1 MNKREKMV
9 NLHLLT
15 KRVER
20 KLIGRRGFLRGAVAL
35 GLSASSALLLFQA
48 CGGGEATVAPTVA
61 PTASGTAGTEAPTAS
76 PTATTEPTQEVR
88 DGLIRR
94 LPELAQLPVDMLE
107 AYPVKTEGK
116 SVIYVAIFGA
126 HPQIKFYDQLFR
138 GEAERMGMD
147 YSFVDSAFDAA
158 KELSN
163 LELAISRGFDVIL
176 LHPTDPAGASPSV
189 ERAREG
195 DQIFINVQTD
205 TVVRPTIKHGWNWY
219 DNSVLTAHWMGQNLP
234 EGSKVVGA
242 VGELITSAG
251 RARKQGFLDIIPQY
265 SGIEVLDFIDG
276 CGWNQEGGYEC
287 GVSILSRFP
296 DLTAIAA
303 LEDQQGIGMRKA
315 AEDQGRSE
323 GLIITGGDGQREGQ
337 EAVADGRLNMAFM
350 MERGFGP
357 EALGMMDMMEA
368 AVRGDVHADA
378 VQMAH
383 FPPQL
388 VVTKDNIA
396 EQWMSPI

>member
-1 MNKREKMV
+1 MV
-9 NLHLLT
+9 NLHLLA
-15 KRVER
+15 KRAER

-35 GLSASSALLLFQA
+35 GLTASSALLLFQA
-48 CGGGEATVAPTVA
+48 CGGDDATPA
-61 PTASGTAGTEAPTAS
+61 PTAASTTAAAGEPPTAVP
-76 PTATTEPTQEVR
+76 PTNTPQPAQE
-88 DGLIRR
+88 GLVRR

-138 GEAERMGMD
+138 GEAERMGME

-158 KELSN
+158 KELEN

-176 LHPTDPAGASPSV
+176 LHPTDPAGASPAV

-219 DNSVLTAHWMGQNLP
+219 DNAVLTAHWMGQNLP

-251 RARKQGFLDIIPQY
+251 RARKQGFLDTIPQY
-265 SGIEVLDFIDG
+265 GGIEVLDFIDG

-296 DLTAIAA
+296 ELTAIAA

-315 AEDQGRSE
+315 AEDQGRTE
-323 GLIITGGDGQREGQ
+323 GLVITGGDGQREGQ
-337 EAVADGRLNMAFM
+337 EAVGDGRLDMAFM

-388 VVTKDNIA
+388 IVTKDNIA

>member
-126 HPQIKFYDQLFR
+126 HPQIKFYDQLPGRSLFLR
-138 GEAERMGMD
+138 
-147 YSFVDSAFDAA
+147 SAFDCPVG
-158 KELSN
+158 
-163 LELAISRGFDVIL
+163 SRE
-176 LHPTDPAGASPSV
+176 ACC
-189 ERAREG
+189 
-195 DQIFINVQTD
+195 
-205 TVVRPTIKHGWNWY
+205 
-219 DNSVLTAHWMGQNLP
+219 
-234 EGSKVVGA
+234 
-242 VGELITSAG
+242 
-251 RARKQGFLDIIPQY
+251 IP
-265 SGIEVLDFIDG
+265 
-276 CGWNQEGGYEC
+276 
-287 GVSILSRFP
+287 R
-296 DLTAIAA
+296 
-303 LEDQQGIGMRKA
+303 
-315 AEDQGRSE
+315 QGRRRRWS
-323 GLIITGGDGQREGQ
+323 GPGKGTKSSSTCKPIRWCGRSSMVGTGTTTRY
-337 EAVADGRLNMAFM
+337 
-350 MERGFGP
+350 
-357 EALGMMDMMEA
+357 
-368 AVRGDVHADA
+368 
-378 VQMAH
+378 
-383 FPPQL
+383 
-388 VVTKDNIA
+388 
-396 EQWMSPI
+396 